1 MDSINEKFGQSLKE
15 IRKKNGW
22 TQEELARKLNTTKQ
36 VISKYEKSQRS
47 PNIYVARDYA
57 KALGVTLEDML
68 KIVYADDD
76 DDQRRARSNPK
87 RIPLLGAVAAGEPI
101 FSEESGVFV
110 NEVMGADC
118 AVVVQGDSMEPT
130 YLENDILY
138 IRAQPTI
145 DYECQIA
152 VVICG
157 DEACVKHVY
166 RQKDAVMLISDN
178 PKYPPMIKKFSDYDG
193 NIRVLGTIMGYTRIY
208 SDG

>member
-1 MDSINEKFGQSLKE
+1 MDTINEKFGQSLKE

-22 TQEELARKLNTTKQ
+22 TQEELAKKLNTTKQ

-57 KALGVTLEDML
+57 KALGVTLEEML
-68 KIVYADDD
+68 KIARDYPDDD
-76 DDQRRARSNPK
+76 FSNRSTPK
-87 RIPLLGAVAAGEPI
+87 CIPLLGAVAAGEPI
-101 FSEESGVFV
+101 YSEESGVYV
-110 NEVMGADC
+110 NAVLSADC
-118 AVVVQGDSMEPT
+118 AVVVEGDSMEPT

-145 DYECQIA
+145 DYEGQVA

-178 PKYPPMIKKFSDYDG
+178 PKYPPMIKKFADYDG
-193 NIRVLGTIMGYTRIY
+193 NIRVLGTVIGYTRMY